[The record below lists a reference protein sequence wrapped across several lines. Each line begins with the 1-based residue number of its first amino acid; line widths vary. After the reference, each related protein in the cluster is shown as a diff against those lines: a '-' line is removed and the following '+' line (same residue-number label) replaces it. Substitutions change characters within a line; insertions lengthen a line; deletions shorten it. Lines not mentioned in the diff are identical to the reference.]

1 MYSIYDQ
8 INNRKVLVY
17 PERTTVE
24 VKTIDSVV
32 LTNKQIASTY
42 FPEDLDL
49 KPEIYF
55 DKVEIGEGNY
65 IYNGDN
71 IQVLKTLPDNSVD
84 SVVTDPPYGL
94 KFMGKKWDYDV
105 PSVEIW
111 QECLRVLK
119 PGGHLLAFAGSRT
132 YHRMAVRIEDAGFD
146 IRD

>member
-24 VKTIDSVV
+24 VKTTDSVV
-32 LTNKQIASTY
+32 LTNEQIASNY
-42 FPEDLDL
+42 LPEDLDV

-55 DKVEIGEGNY
+55 DKVEIGKGNF

-94 KFMGKKWDYDV
+94 KFLKKK
-105 PSVEIW
+105 
-111 QECLRVLK
+111 LGL
-119 PGGHLLAFAGSRT
+119 
-132 YHRMAVRIEDAGFD
+132 
-146 IRD
+146 